1 MASNNTVM
9 NSTAFL
15 VVACLA
21 IAAQGLLL
29 FLALFEPTLRYKI
42 ARMPSTPID
51 SDRFLNILSTVADAS
66 IHYNTSVEVLTNGEV
81 FYEAELAA
89 IRAAKRSIN
98 IEAYIF
104 QKGEVTKR
112 FVEALTERARAGVRV
127 NMVLDAVGSFA
138 TWNSYFKDL
147 CSAGGRVAWYHGFY
161 PHTLPR
167 LNNRTHREIIVVD
180 CEVGFVGGAGF
191 ADHWLIPKKRR
202 ARWRDTMFRID
213 GDAVSSL
220 QAVFVENWLESTG
233 ELLISD
239 EYFCFGGPP
248 TSNAAMIVD
257 SAASAG
263 QSTRAR
269 MLFQTLLA
277 AAQER
282 IEITTPYFLPDAG
295 VRSELIRAIRER
307 NVRVRIVCPGRHA
320 DHLLTRRSSR
330 RLYGDLLRAGAEIY
344 EFKPSMI
351 HTKSLVIDGKW
362 SVVGS
367 TNFDHR
373 SFSINDEVNLVSNAP
388 ALAERLREDFAR
400 DVSVSRQV
408 SYESWKNRPIF
419 EKVYEGFGRILER
432 QQ

>member
-1 MASNNTVM
+1 MD
-9 NSTAFL
+9 STAFL

-42 ARMPSTPID
+42 GRMPTTPID
-51 SDRFLNILSTVADAS
+51 SERFLDILSTVADATV
-66 IHYNTSVEVLTNGEV
+66 HNNTTIEVLTNGEV
-81 FYEAELAA
+81 FYEAELTA
-89 IRAAKRSIN
+89 IRAAKKSIN
-98 IEAYIF
+98 LEAYIF
-104 QKGEVTKR
+104 QRGEVTRR

-127 NMVLDAVGSFA
+127 NVVLDAIGSFA
-138 TWNSYFKDL
+138 TWESYFKDL
-147 CSAGGRVAWYHGFY
+147 RAAGGRVAWYHGFY

-180 CEVGFVGGAGF
+180 CEIGFLGGAGF
-191 ADHWLIPKKRR
+191 ADHWLIPNKKK
-202 ARWRDTMFRID
+202 ARWRDTMFRLD

-220 QAVFVENWLESTG
+220 QAVFVENWLEATG
-233 ELLISD
+233 ELLMSD
-239 EYFCFGGPP
+239 EYFCFGGTPNGD
-248 TSNAAMIVD
+248 SSMIVD

-269 MLFQTLLA
+269 MVYQSLLA
-277 AAQER
+277 AAQKR

-295 VRSELIRAIRER
+295 VRTELTRAMRER
-307 NVRVRIVCPGRHA
+307 DVKVRIVCPGKHA

-330 RLYGDLLRAGAEIY
+330 RLYGDLLRAGAEIFEY
-344 EFKPSMI
+344 GPSMI
-351 HTKSLVIDGKW
+351 HTKSMVIDDKW

-373 SFSINDEVNLVSNAP
+373 SFSINDEVNLICNSDK
-388 ALAERLREDFAR
+388 LAARLREDFAK
-400 DVSVSRQV
+400 DVSVSRAV
-408 SYESWKNRPIF
+408 TYESWKNRPLS
-419 EKVYEGFGRILER
+419 EKVHEGFGRILER